1 MNQTVLLVTL
11 IGTLSSS
18 FAIVVAAI
26 TIGRTLVAV
35 TNSINTMN
43 AQASNAVA
51 SLSSQFQVHVTE
63 TAGKL
68 EMLEYKVAG
77 VDQKTDHKANRLLT
91 EIDKLTGKIAQV
103 EGFISKAHGY
113 KIRTR
118 PANEES

>member
-26 TIGRTLVAV
+26 TIGKTLVAV
-35 TNSINTMN
+35 TNSINMTN
-43 AQASNAVA
+43 LQTSDSVKTLA
-51 SLSSQFQVHVTE
+51 SQFQVHVTE

-68 EMLEYKVAG
+68 EMIEYKVAG
-77 VDQKTDHKANRLLT
+77 VDQKTEHKASRLFT
-91 EIDKLTGKIAQV
+91 EIDKLGGKIAQV
-103 EGFISKAHGY
+103 EGFIAKAHGY

-118 PANEES
+118 LEGEN